1 MKGGLIYR
9 KARKTNL
16 DSSMEEQ
23 CCFTVRNLKI
33 SSKSKG
39 ERSIWKW
46 RANDSGEGQ
55 EISKGMQI
63 RNW

>member
-1 MKGGLIYR
+1 
-9 KARKTNL
+9 
-16 DSSMEEQ
+16 MEEQ

>member
-1 MKGGLIYR
+1 
-9 KARKTNL
+9 
-16 DSSMEEQ
+16 MEEQ
-23 CCFTVRNLKI
+23 TVLLHRNLKS

-63 RNW
+63 RN